1 MRKLLTALLICMNL
15 IAAKQELV
23 KIDPAK
29 VFYINFEKEKCSDE
43 CLKDLLYKGLYISYI
58 ARFDSNDEKLNNIY
72 AKLLNGIEYID
83 LPKKHQLNMIKIAI
97 VMPEK
102 VVKSYSSNII
112 SPALAYLIK
121 QNDNVYMKVYFTGD
135 ESDANL
141 LPILNELKD
150 YSLIITGFQKNGINT
165 LSKNITTIPVFNP
178 LAKSS
183 DFNTVGS
190 NFTFGSIDYKEQVA
204 KLINFSNGKIAVF
217 KDESPLANKI
227 TQDIQEQSTL
237 VSLKTLEKKNLNV
250 NSVLNEA
257 WKLNNSSIFFNIPLV
272 KTTLLATQIRALGV
286 RPSKYFSTQIN
297 YHPMFLN
304 LSQENEKAMFYFAN
318 SIGEIDEEIEYINDL
333 LGQKIAYNW
342 IAYSTSVGLDYFYH
356 ELYTNNKERL
366 FKDDFVGSDLHF
378 NVRIMNAKQSKFS
391 EQK

>member
-1 MRKLLTALLICMNL
+1 MKKLLITLCISLSLL
-15 IAAKQELV
+15 AAKQELV

-43 CLKDLLYKGLYISYI
+43 CLKELLYKGLYISYI
-58 ARFDSNDEKLNNIY
+58 ARFNSNDEKLNNIY
-72 AKLLNGIEYID
+72 AKLLDGIEYID
-83 LPKKHQLNMIKIAI
+83 LPKRTQLNTINIAI
-97 VMPEK
+97 VLPEK

-121 QNDNVYMKVYFTGD
+121 QNDNVYMKVFFTGD
-135 ESDANL
+135 ESEANVA
-141 LPILNELKD
+141 PIVARLHD
-150 YSLIITGFQKNGINT
+150 FSLIITGFQKNGINI
-165 LSKNITTIPVFNP
+165 LNKSITNIPVFSP
-178 LAKSS
+178 LAKAE
-183 DFNTVGS
+183 DFDNINS
-190 NFTFGSIDYKEQVA
+190 NFTFGSIDYQEQTA
-204 KLINFSNGKIAVF
+204 KLINFSNGKIAAF
-217 KDESPLANKI
+217 KDDSILANKI
-227 TQDIQEQSTL
+227 TESIQSQSNL
-237 VSLKTLEKKNLNV
+237 VFLRTLEKKNLNV

-257 WKLNNSSIFFNIPLV
+257 WRLNNSCVFFNVPLV
-272 KTTLLATQIRALGV
+272 KTTLLATQIRALNV

-318 SIGEIDEEIEYINDL
+318 SIGEIDDEIEYINDL

-342 IAYSTSVGLDYFYH
+342 IAYSTSVGLDYYYH
-356 ELYTNNKERL
+356 ELYSANKERI
-366 FKDDFVGSDLHF
+366 FKDNFVGNKLHF